1 MNIAVPTVT
10 LHSFT
15 SADDPDDRTFTVLS
29 K

>member
-1 MNIAVPTVT
+1 MNVAAPTVM

-15 SADDPDDRTFTVLS
+15 SADGPDDRTFTVLS